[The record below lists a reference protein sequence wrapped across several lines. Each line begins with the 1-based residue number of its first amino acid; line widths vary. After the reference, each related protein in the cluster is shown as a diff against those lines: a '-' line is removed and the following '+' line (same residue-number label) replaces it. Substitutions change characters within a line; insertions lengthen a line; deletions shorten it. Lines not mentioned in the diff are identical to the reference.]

1 MKIIDAAKFEKLL
14 VTEHKYLVRSFNAIY
29 AGTTQTNVNLINAKV
44 LESRIE
50 VLTSIIEALQ
60 ESAIEGGY

>member
-14 VTEHKYLVRSFNAIY
+14 VTEHKYLVRSFNSSY
-29 AGTTQTNVNLINAKV
+29 AGTTQTNVNLIKAKV
-44 LESRIE
+44 LEAKIE
-50 VLTSIIEALQ
+50 VLASIIEALQ